1 MTARELQVGKS
12 IEVEMGKKTKKVT
25 DEADQDWRGEC
36 FEWWGKW
43 PKLGIAC
50 LHGTRDRRTRTSEDT
65 SMLERERETGASGK
79 TASKA
84 DRLDVHLYQSLVC
97 SLYLSH

>member
-1 MTARELQVGKS
+1 MRSMTARELQVGKS

-65 SMLERERETGASGK
+65 SMLERERERDWGQRKDREQSRQTGRPSLPIASM
-79 TASKA
+79 
-84 DRLDVHLYQSLVC
+84 
-97 SLYLSH
+97 